1 MRLPMENKLQTKS
14 LFLQILQTLNN
25 PNMLAYVSHLSL
37 TCSKPD
43 LRTRGSGNFYK
54 PVVVETIVSARM
66 LEA

>member
-1 MRLPMENKLQTKS
+1 
-14 LFLQILQTLNN
+14 
-25 PNMLAYVSHLSL
+25 MLAYVSHLSL